1 MYLSPFPYR
10 AVRPVDVIRPA
21 VAADSAVI
29 RPAVAADSVVIR
41 PITPA
46 DFPHVLRMNAAWEH
60 YTSPLDI
67 RALER
72 LHAEAVY
79 HRIAVCEGQPA
90 AFLLAFAPGAA
101 YESPNYRWFSAR
113 SADFCYIDR
122 VVVDARYQRRGLGQ
136 ALYEDVA
143 AFAHERGIAR
153 LTCEVDA
160 EPLNAVSDAFHARGG
175 FVEVGTQWV
184 ADGTKR
190 VSLRERVLAHGPEGR
205 GR

>member
-1 MYLSPFPYR
+1 MQPSDIPH
-10 AVRPVDVIRPA
+10 AHIRPA
-21 VAADSAVI
+21 TPVAETII
-29 RPAVAADSVVIR
+29 RPA
-41 PITPA
+41 TTA

-60 YTSPLDI
+60 YTSPLDTS
-67 RALER
+67 ALER

-79 HRIAVCEGQPA
+79 HRIAECDGEPA

-101 YESPNYRWFSAR
+101 YASPNYRWFAAR

-122 VVVDARYQRRGLGQ
+122 VVVDGRFQRRGLGQ

-143 AFAHERGIAR
+143 AFAHQRGIAR

-160 EPLNAVSDAFHARGG
+160 EPFNAASDAFHARGG

-190 VSLRERVLAHGPEGR
+190 VSLRERVLAHRTQGGHR
-205 GR
+205 

>member
-10 AVRPVDVIRPA
+10 AVRPVAAAHSVTPADGTVIRP
-21 VAADSAVI
+21 VTPADGTVI
-29 RPAVAADSVVIR
+29 RPV
-41 PITPA
+41 TPA

-60 YTSPLDI
+60 YTSPLDA

-79 HRIAVCEGQPA
+79 HRIAECEGQPA

-101 YESPNYRWFSAR
+101 YESPNYRWFNAR

-122 VVVDARYQRRGLGQ
+122 VVVDARFQRRGLGQ

-190 VSLRERVLAHGPEGR
+190 VSLRERVLAHRPGGGGR
-205 GR
+205 